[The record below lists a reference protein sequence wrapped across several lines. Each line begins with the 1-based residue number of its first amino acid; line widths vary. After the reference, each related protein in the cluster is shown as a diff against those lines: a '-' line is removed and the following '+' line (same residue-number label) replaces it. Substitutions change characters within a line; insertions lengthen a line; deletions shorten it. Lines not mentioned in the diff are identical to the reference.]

1 MHGSRVL
8 GFLFAEKQQRVS
20 PYFHILVFKILVH
33 LTSLAEHLLLI
44 KHGGKQLIIQQ
55 VSS

>member
-1 MHGSRVL
+1 MHGSSVL
-8 GFLFAEKQQRVS
+8 GFLFVEKQQRVS
-20 PYFHILVFKILVH
+20 PYFHILAFKILVH
-33 LTSLAEHLLLI
+33 LTSLGEHLSLI

>member
-1 MHGSRVL
+1 MHGSKVL

-20 PYFHILVFKILVH
+20 PYFHILAFNILVH
-33 LTSLAEHLLLI
+33 LTILSEHLSLS
-44 KHGGKQLIIQQ
+44 KHGGKYLIIQQ

>member
-1 MHGSRVL
+1 MHGSRFL

-20 PYFHILVFKILVH
+20 PYFHILAFKSPVH
-33 LTSLAEHLLLI
+33 LTSLGEHLSLI

-55 VSS
+55 I